1 MKPWPSSEGEEGM
14 KGMDKTE
21 IDLEDVRRAARLLE
35 GRVIRTPLVHSPTFS
50 RMAGSQ
56 VYLKLECLQ
65 TGGSFKV
72 RGATYKLLRRRE
84 EMGTGGVV
92 AASAGNHAQGVALA
106 ARAAGVCATIV
117 MPVWASAGKQEATRG
132 YGAEVILAGDSL
144 AESISVAKRIAGDG
158 RLFIHPYDDLEIITG
173 QGTMGLEILEDLP
186 DPDVV
191 VVPIGGGGIISG
203 VATAIKGLKP
213 ETRIVGVQAA
223 ACPSAHQALREGRR
237 VKVEAK
243 RSIADG
249 ISVKEI
255 GEANYPIIRQ
265 LVDEV
270 VLVEEE
276 EIASAV
282 LALLERKKVLAEG
295 AGAAPLAALL
305 ASKVLVPKGGKVV
318 LLISGGNLD
327 PPLLERVI
335 RQGLMK
341 NGRIMRFSACI
352 DDVPGSLAR
361 LLGTVAEEGG
371 NVLSIH
377 HARGGLDHSL
387 FRTRV
392 ELEVEAR
399 GFDHIDEMREA
410 LEARGYEIMV
420 R

>member
-1 MKPWPSSEGEEGM
+1 M
-14 KGMDKTE
+14 
-21 IDLEDVRRAARLLE
+21 
-35 GRVIRTPLVHSPTFS
+35 
-50 RMAGSQ
+50 
-56 VYLKLECLQ
+56 
-65 TGGSFKV
+65 
-72 RGATYKLLRRRE
+72 
-84 EMGTGGVV
+84 
-92 AASAGNHAQGVALA
+92 
-106 ARAAGVCATIV
+106 
-117 MPVWASAGKQEATRG
+117 
-132 YGAEVILAGDSL
+132 ILAGDNI
-144 AESISVAKRIAGDG
+144 AESITVAQKMAEDG
-158 RLFIHPYDDLEIITG
+158 RVFIHPYDDLEIIAG
-173 QGTMGLEILEDLP
+173 QATIGLEILEDLP

-191 VVPIGGGGIISG
+191 IVPIGGGGLIGG

-237 VKVEAK
+237 VRVEAK

-399 GFDHIDEMREA
+399 GFDHIDEMREV
-410 LEARGYEIMV
+410 LEARGYEIVV

>member
-1 MKPWPSSEGEEGM
+1 M

-270 VLVEEE
+270 VLAEEE

-361 LLGTVAEEGG
+361 LLDAVAEKGG

-399 GFDHIDEMREA
+399 GFDHIEEMREVV
-410 LEARGYEIMV
+410 EARGYEIMV